1 MRCSWQISSIQS
13 FKSCFINHSSTCLI
27 VHVEGLVVDKGTNV
41 DVENDD
47 GSEECNA
54 FDDVKLLVNG
64 CEVADGVETS
74 IFFSF

>member
-1 MRCSWQISSIQS
+1 MRSIQS

-27 VHVEGLVVDKGTNV
+27 VHVDGFVVDKGV
-41 DVENDD
+41 IDGVENDD
-47 GSEECNA
+47 GSDECNA

-64 CEVADGVETS
+64 CELADGVETS